1 MKILLINNNPVV
13 SRLTALSARKENIE
27 LDEIQEVTELSSDS
41 YDIVFV
47 DGDSWSKD
55 VRDVIKEHIK
65 VKKSVLFYAEGD
77 DDDKKAFD
85 ISILKPF
92 LPSEVSAVIRS
103 IEESEEEDTSAN
115 KESNFDILAD
125 AKDSSRDELV
135 SLEESKSKVEVET
148 KTEKEELFAT
158 LSEESPKLEEGDFD
172 SKLEEAFP
180 LKINSLDDELFAL
193 DDVKDSENLTA
204 TEEKKDE
211 LFDLDEDLFAIDDN
225 LKSDDKLLELD
236 DIKEEPLKELEKD
249 TKELEKVVAEEKEE
263 LFEYSE
269 KREIEEEVTATK
281 ILDEVE
287 IENIKGLLSEDDSS
301 SEEMKLEDLMTP
313 TSTVPAIMTNEIDE
327 VVKEKK
333 EKREKKEKKS
343 KKSKD
348 SSVIESE
355 LLIDTLTALS
365 VESLREL
372 LAGTR
377 VNISI
382 KFPKAK

>member
-55 VRDVIKEHIK
+55 VRDVIEEYIK
-65 VKKSVLFYAEGD
+65 VKKRVLFYAEGD

-85 ISILKPF
+85 TSILKPF

-103 IEESEEEDTSAN
+103 IEESEEEDSS

-125 AKDSSRDELV
+125 AKEFNRYELV
-135 SLEESKSKVEVET
+135 SLEDTQSKVKLET
-148 KTEKEELFAT
+148 KTEKEELFET
-158 LSEESPKLEEGDFD
+158 LSEESIKLEDDDFD

-180 LKINSLDDELFAL
+180 LKINSLDNELFAL
-193 DDVKDSENLTA
+193 DDLKTSEKSTA
-204 TEEKKDE
+204 IEEKKEE
-211 LFDLDEDLFAIDDN
+211 LFDLDDDLFAIDDN

-236 DIKEEPLKELEKD
+236 DIKEESIKELEKD
-249 TKELEKVVAEEKEE
+249 TKESDKLVIEDKDE
-263 LFEYSE
+263 LFEYSD
-269 KREIEEEVTATK
+269 KRETKEEISATK

-287 IENIKGLLSEDDSS
+287 IENIKGLLSEDESS
-301 SEEMKLEDLMTP
+301 SEEMKLEDLMAPVSNVP
-313 TSTVPAIMTNEIDE
+313 TIMTNESDE
-327 VVKEKK
+327 VIEEKK
-333 EKREKKEKKS
+333 EKSSKKEKKS
-343 KKSKD
+343 KKKID
-348 SSVIESE
+348 SSTLESKV
-355 LLIDTLTALS
+355 LIDTLTTLS

-372 LAGTR
+372 LAGAK
-377 VNISI
+377 VNIKI